1 MKLRTYIIENIRM
14 GDAKFSYAGKGGEFF
29 VMNLVGYI
37 LSIFT
42 LGIYIFWWQRDIF
55 RFFINNTRM
64 HRNDQ
69 QVTFK
74 ATATAGGFFRLIVG
88 NLFLVLFTLGLGLPW
103 AITRS
108 LRFVANNI
116 AIEGNISLD
125 ELEQQ
130 QEEFTDATGDDMA
143 DLLDFGFII

>member
-1 MKLRTYIIENIRM
+1 
-14 GDAKFSYAGKGGEFF
+14 
-29 VMNLVGYI
+29 
-37 LSIFT
+37 
-42 LGIYIFWWQRDIF
+42 
-55 RFFINNTRM
+55 M

-69 QVTFK
+69 HVTFT
-74 ATATAGGFFRLIVG
+74 ATATAGGFFSLIIG
-88 NLFLVLFTLGLGLPW
+88 NFFIVLFTLGLGLPW

-108 LRFVANNI
+108 LTFVANNI
-116 AIEGNISLD
+116 AIEGHISLD

>member
-1 MKLRTYIIENIRM
+1 M
-14 GDAKFSYAGKGGEFF
+14 
-29 VMNLVGYI
+29 
-37 LSIFT
+37 
-42 LGIYIFWWQRDIF
+42 FWWQRDIF

-69 QVTFK
+69 HVTFT
-74 ATATAGGFFRLIVG
+74 ATATAGGFFSLIIG
-88 NLFLVLFTLGLGLPW
+88 NFF
-103 AITRS
+103 
-108 LRFVANNI
+108 
-116 AIEGNISLD
+116 IEGNISLD

>member
-69 QVTFK
+69 HVTFTS
-74 ATATAGGFFRLIVG
+74 TATAGGFFNLLIG
-88 NLFLVLFTLGLGLPW
+88 NFFIVLFTLGLGLPW

-108 LRFVANNI
+108 LTFVANNI
-116 AIEGNISLD
+116 AIEGTISLD

-143 DLLDFGFII
+143 DMLDFGFII